1 MAKKVG
7 CKRDFKKYE
16 ISGATLKDRTCKLFK
31 TKDGSKV
38 AICREG
44 DKIKVFEIAEAED

>member
-1 MAKKVG
+1 MSKS
-7 CKRDFKKYE
+7 DFKKYK

-31 TKDGSKV
+31 TKDGNKV

-44 DKIKVFEIAEAED
+44 EKIKVFEIDED